1 MELLTNFPL
10 LSSLAAIIFAQ
21 VIKVPIQFIV
31 SRKLDW
37 SLVTSTG
44 GMPSSHSAAVTALST
59 GVALE
64 HGLDSSLFAVSAIFA
79 VITMFDATG
88 VRRHAGEQATVIN
101 KLAFPADVRDSA
113 AIDEITARIEREMGP
128 IDILVNVAGVLRPGL
143 IHSLSDEEW
152 EATFSVN
159 STGVFNA
166 SRSVSKYMMD
176 RRSGSIVTVGSNAAG
191 VPRTSMAAYASSK
204 AAAVMFTKCLGLE
217 LAEYNIRCNIVSPG
231 STETDMQW
239 SLWADENGAEQVIK
253 GSLETFK
260 TGIPLKK
267 LAKPSDIADAVLF
280 LVSGQAGH
288 ITMHNLCVDGGATL
302 GV

>member
-1 MELLTNFPL
+1 M
-10 LSSLAAIIFAQ
+10 
-21 VIKVPIQFIV
+21 
-31 SRKLDW
+31 
-37 SLVTSTG
+37 
-44 GMPSSHSAAVTALST
+44 AAVDYNPEK
-59 GVALE
+59 LE
-64 HGLDSSLFAVSAIFA
+64 KVVSDLKAE
-79 VITMFDATG
+79 G
-88 VRRHAGEQATVIN
+88 RHAE
-101 KLAFPADVRDSA
+101 AFPADVRDSA

-176 RRSGSIVTVGSNAAG
+176 RRSGSIVTVGSNACRCTKNIYG
-191 VPRTSMAAYASSK
+191 GICVFK
-204 AAAVMFTKCLGLE
+204 GHAAVMFTKCLGLE
-217 LAEYNIRCNIVSPG
+217 LAEYNIRRNIVSPG